1 METLV
6 KIIKKMYWLGLIGF
20 LGTFLDISVLK
31 LFYLFFLFG
40 IIDFIL
46 SLIIEIHSKNTNEA
60 INDLKFLTQNI
71 GMLIGIPVIYVR
83 NLFFLPNINN
93 YKPQV
98 LYNLSFSECWTVA
111 NGGIDRET
119 SHSWSICNQRYA
131 YDFFH

>member
-1 METLV
+1 M
-6 KIIKKMYWLGLIGF
+6 
-20 LGTFLDISVLK
+20 
-31 LFYLFFLFG
+31 FFLFG
-40 IIDFIL
+40 IVDFIL

-98 LYNLSFSECWTVA
+98 LYNLPFSGCWTVT
-111 NGGIDRET
+111 NGEIDRET

-131 YDFFH
+131 YDFFLEENGKSF